1 MPMIDRTDGELD
13 PAVVFAEDDRIR
25 AEAAAETS
33 KSSELQ
39 HATTRCDALIYRR
52 QENARPD
59 SSGYAAVSPIFNG
72 DDGAGGDACE
82 VSEFDAYTMLLLEG
96 LGDALGMIR
105 AEHRREWKAADAEL
119 LDQINELEGELKTM
133 TASYQNAKAR
143 ITELEHQVTTL
154 VATRIASLEKNTKLL
169 VKALP
174 GKTARIAELEGK
186 VKALDMAIAGEP
198 SARDFD
204 SRLAYLETLM
214 STMFPMPS
222 RLRA

>member
-105 AEHRREWKAADAEL
+105 TEHRREWKAADAEL
-119 LDQINELEGELKTM
+119 LDRQGLQRAWRVSLRPDHELPECQSADHRTRAPGHDLGR
-133 TASYQNAKAR
+133 NAYRKPRERTPNCWSKRCPA
-143 ITELEHQVTTL
+143 
-154 VATRIASLEKNTKLL
+154 KLRGSR
-169 VKALP
+169 A
-174 GKTARIAELEGK
+174 LEGK
-186 VKALDMAIAGEP
+186 VK
-198 SARDFD
+198 SAR
-204 SRLAYLETLM
+204 RW
-214 STMFPMPS
+214 PS
-222 RLRA
+222 RANRRPAISIPDSPTWKR